1 MVKEISKK
9 NTFNLFT
16 LLIIVVVPIII
27 VVVPILINWIIGLH
41 TPCKI
46 IVVGESKDWLSFYG
60 SYIGG
65 IITALISFFILYRT
79 IRHNKN
85 EAEITR
91 KKQDLEILENRLSEH
106 IAFLNFYKIETIAL
120 VINDDALSQAEIL
133 KLEAFNYD
141 LIRKSNSLHLIYDGK
156 SEKHI
161 VDYLGKFDAC
171 IKQMNKDIDEM
182 TRLIFELVNAGK
194 EMDPT
199 IKIDK

>member
-65 IITALISFFILYRT
+65 IITALISFFIQKR
-79 IRHNKN
+79 
-85 EAEITR
+85 
-91 KKQDLEILENRLSEH
+91 
-106 IAFLNFYKIETIAL
+106 F
-120 VINDDALSQAEIL
+120 
-133 KLEAFNYD
+133 
-141 LIRKSNSLHLIYDGK
+141 
-156 SEKHI
+156 
-161 VDYLGKFDAC
+161 
-171 IKQMNKDIDEM
+171 
-182 TRLIFELVNAGK
+182 
-194 EMDPT
+194 
-199 IKIDK
+199 